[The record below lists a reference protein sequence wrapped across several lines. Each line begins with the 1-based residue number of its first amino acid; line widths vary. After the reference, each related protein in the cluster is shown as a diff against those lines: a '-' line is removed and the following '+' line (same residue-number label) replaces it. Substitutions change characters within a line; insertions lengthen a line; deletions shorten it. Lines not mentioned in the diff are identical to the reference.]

1 MHHKTSILNIGNRY
15 ALLRCPLTISAG
27 FLIRAFKHVSH
38 LRICSYY
45 QVMRASLPLRQQP
58 GFSRPTRC
66 YASKTNYEASAR
78 PRVAP
83 LTETE
88 YHMAL
93 LITFLLGLFIVL
105 GALITVFS
113 HDHHHVEQFSVAL
126 AFGALA
132 TLALADLLPE
142 ALEHLGESAATPV
155 LIIICMA
162 VGIGVLKII
171 DRFVPDHDSKQLTT
185 DHTCS
190 EDNVMHIGVM
200 TTVAVSLHNLIEG
213 MTVFSVAAESLPSG
227 LIIAL
232 GVGLHNIPMG
242 MVIFSTLQSEPR
254 GKRIA
259 LMACA
264 CLSTFAGGLAMNCL
278 WFAIDDF
285 QVGLLI
291 ALTLGMIAYLVVFEL
306 LPHLMHTHNKKLAA
320 TGVIIGVAVVLVS
333 VSLG

>member
-1 MHHKTSILNIGNRY
+1 VQFY
-15 ALLRCPLTISAG
+15 DCA
-27 FLIRAFKHVSH
+27 
-38 LRICSYY
+38 
-45 QVMRASLPLRQQP
+45 
-58 GFSRPTRC
+58 
-66 YASKTNYEASAR
+66 
-78 PRVAP
+78 
-83 LTETE
+83 LTETDT
-88 YHMAL
+88 HMAL

-105 GALITVFS
+105 GAAITVFS

-142 ALEHLGESAATPV
+142 ALEHLGESSATPI

-162 VGIGVLKII
+162 VGIGVLKVI
-171 DRFVPDHDSKQLTT
+171 DHFVPDHDNKQLAT
-185 DHTCS
+185 DHNCS
-190 EDNVMHIGVM
+190 ENNVMHIGIM

-213 MTVFSVAAESLPSG
+213 MTVYSVAAESLQSG
-227 LIIAL
+227 LLIAL

-264 CLSTFAGGLAMNCL
+264 CLSTFVGGLAMNCL

-291 ALTLGMIAYLVVFEL
+291 ALTLGMIAYLVIFEL

-320 TGVIIGVAVVLVS
+320 AGVIIGVAVVLVS